1 MKILTKSE
9 INAKDIFTYHLV
21 DGSHIVAEEVD
32 YDIDSEIVHILAPM
46 QLVDEDTGY
55 SFREWSVIEPGQTV
69 HLRDS
74 KIVAQSLASYDLK
87 KLYLEFN
94 LLAHLHSVMQKHKGL
109 ETSTPEV
116 DSNDFFK
123 NLGLTPK
130 QKKKKRPWTGWD
142 GHPKPWPPEEDIDI

>member
-9 INAKDIFTYHLV
+9 IEAKEIFTYHLV

-32 YDIDSEIVHILAPM
+32 YDVQGEIVYILAPM

-74 KIVAQSLASYDLK
+74 KIVAQSLAPYDLK

-94 LLAHLHSVMQKHKGL
+94 LLAHLHSVMQKHKEL

-116 DSNDFFK
+116 DSNDFFNK
-123 NLGLTPK
+123 LGLTPK
-130 QKKKKRPWTGWD
+130 QKKKKGPWTGWD
-142 GHPKPWPPEEDIDI
+142 GHPKPWPPEEDI

>member
-21 DGSHIVAEEVD
+21 DGSHIVAEEID
-32 YDIDSEIVHILAPM
+32 YDIDNGVVYILAPM

-74 KIVAQSLASYDLK
+74 KIVAQSLAPYDLK

-94 LLAHLHSVMQKHKGL
+94 LLAHLHSVMQKNKEL

-130 QKKKKRPWTGWD
+130 QKKKKGPWTGWD
-142 GHPKPWPPEEDIDI
+142 GHPRPWPPEEDI